1 MAGNVNLNPGPSGS
15 IDRIKI
21 AAMNVRSIKQKTVP
35 FSEYVTLKNM
45 YIVAVTETWLKRDET
60 H

>member
-1 MAGNVNLNPGPSGS
+1 MAGNVNLNPGPSS
-15 IDRIKI
+15 SNDRIKI

-35 FSEYVTLKNM
+35 FSEYATSKNM